1 LGGCSHAARGSPLRR
16 CCRPRRSF
24 ATLLMLRGRST
35 GNNVALRPQGRQQ
48 RRKRAAADTLAPMKL
63 TVAQARR
70 IAVRAQRL
78 DTRRATA
85 PLTLLR
91 HLGAI
96 QIDSVNVVAR
106 AHYLPFYSRLTASQ
120 ADVDR

>member
-1 LGGCSHAARGSPLRR
+1 
-16 CCRPRRSF
+16 
-24 ATLLMLRGRST
+24 
-35 GNNVALRPQGRQQ
+35 
-48 RRKRAAADTLAPMKL
+48 MKL

-120 ADVDR
+120 ADVDHFSTLAPPPSTGRTKPASWQWQTAICSAGACALGGSTPGGT